1 MQGPEFWREEIW
13 HPLSVH
19 LPIASIILATFFKL
33 LSLKFKTYTNT
44 TSILIFGS
52 GVFCWISYYT
62 GSLADGIVS
71 RTLCDPTVLK
81 THENYAY
88 YLSILISLVMVLEVF
103 RLISIFNYK
112 KLINYLIIMSLIL
125 SSAGVAYVGHLGAT
139 LVYQQAA
146 GVYTPSEN
154 CGEFE

>member
-1 MQGPEFWREEIW
+1 MQVPEFWREEIW

-19 LPIASIILATFFKL
+19 LPIALIILATAFKL

-52 GVFCWISYYT
+52 GIFSWISYYT
-62 GSLADGIVS
+62 GSLADGVVS

-88 YLSILISLVMVLEVF
+88 YLSILVSVVGVFEIIRLTSL
-103 RLISIFNYK
+103 IKQK
-112 KLINYLIIMSLIL
+112 KLLNLFITLALVA

-146 GVYTPSEN
+146 GVYTPSED
-154 CGEFE
+154 CSEFE